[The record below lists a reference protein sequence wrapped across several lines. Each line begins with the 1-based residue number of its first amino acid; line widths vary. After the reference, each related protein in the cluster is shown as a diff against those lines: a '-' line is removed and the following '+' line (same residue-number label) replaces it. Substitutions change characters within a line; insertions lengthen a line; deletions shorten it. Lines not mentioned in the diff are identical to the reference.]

1 MTLAE
6 MLFNRLKQEG
16 YFLERDRKYIQ
27 ALIEVSRASYD
38 NFPEWEF
45 DRRVAP
51 LASAKRRAVKRR
63 AAKS

>member
-38 NFPEWEF
+38 NFPE
-45 DRRVAP
+45 VAP
-51 LASAKRRAVKRR
+51 LASAKRRA
-63 AAKS
+63 AKS

>member
-27 ALIEVSRASYD
+27 SLIEEHYKDAINDPWILTYD
-38 NFPEWEF
+38 
-45 DRRVAP
+45 D
-51 LASAKRRAVKRR
+51 
-63 AAKS
+63 